1 MDHLSK
7 AVSSSFGDCDR
18 EDECGTDFTC
28 RVKELLPDSCK
39 KEKLPCH
46 GGRFSLGHPCRK
58 STRAASAFGAR
69 PGRGAKRKDQSKHS
83 QPAKHEDDHSEDNF
97 EKEPIISFPEQ
108 LFEFPKEKIPR
119 LIRSTPSKAR
129 RQQELNFKMNC
140 YTALR
145 KRREEFREKV
155 VKIVSAADETADV
168 CPGDPGDGWLTEDE
182 RELLRYYYYILHGID
197 NAHVGPIDVAVM
209 KNIIALIPVKW
220 REHFP
225 EILKQLEKDALDDYM
240 LSVKKSVV
248 DFVLQDPLKPENMEE
263 EVQTVSNENYE
274 IKHFSP
280 QHSIRYKATQ
290 AKLEK
295 ILNLY
300 NPCIRKTLDL
310 WYREFHQ
317 LRLINKRELETY
329 GEIYDLESFDWRFSR
344 MVAKAKDALCNNW
357 FPKILRI
364 FTAGHKKGLLPG
376 ASNPGKR
383 EQFFHCLATIM
394 ESQLRDLCL
403 ESIKDYM
410 AYILSFR
417 TKRILNVKNCGFN
430 LNVIIRNKILTF
442 EPSFKNFTD
451 TLITL
456 LTSLLE
462 AVKHV
467 PRLEVKLYKDYNGPV
482 KVLQPVILREVIDS
496 YSQQIVNLIEE
507 QRVGPEQRLRDFDQ
521 YMSLIDD
528 HENRTVFEF
537 IDADPPHNLQEYGVL
552 INKFH
557 QLSMDIPVTN
567 EHTVFLG
574 MFAIRRTHLIES
586 IASMAAAQ
594 KETLVLEMVSDYQ
607 HKCRLICE
615 EYEAIADQAL
625 CTPPGTPELMQ
636 LIKFVKKA
644 ETELVFLLEERLRE
658 VLQYII
664 FLTDY
669 SLLTPVEIKS
679 VNAAFHWC
687 YRMPSVFEEH
697 REIVAQKTIEYQEV
711 LSVRIQKFEQDLQL
725 YWKQCDEIQ
734 YWGNVDEIFRYKKKT
749 TSLENRLIAAM
760 DRIERFNEEEQMFGW
775 ELSQYPLRKKIADR
789 LMPYKKLFDAAC
801 EFLSNYEKWT
811 SAQIGSY
818 DPETIESDVGVAYR
832 TVYKLEK
839 TFQEPILRKLAETI
853 KCRIEEFKEHLP
865 VIMTLGNPGLKA
877 RHWEQVSELVGFP
890 IKVDHNMTL
899 AKILDFGL
907 DEYVDKFEALSEA
920 ATKENNLE
928 KALQR
933 MHTDW
938 TEMEFTVTP
947 YRDTGTYV
955 VASVDDIQLL
965 LDDHLTKAQTM
976 KNSVYIKP
984 FESETLEWEAKL
996 HLLQDIIDYWL
1007 KVQSTWMYLEPIFS
1021 SPDIQQQMPEEGR
1034 RFNAVDKIWRDIMGT
1049 VISDPRVLT
1058 VVEIEKMLDRL
1069 QKSMGLLE
1077 LIQKGLNEYL
1087 EKKRLYFARFFFLSN
1102 DELLEILSETK
1113 DPTRVQP
1120 HLKKCFEGIAKLN
1133 FTEDMEVT
1141 AMRSSEGE
1149 EVTLEFVIDTS
1160 AARGQVEKWLLQLED
1175 DMKKSV
1181 RAMVI
1186 NAKNTYPK
1194 KLRSKWVLDWPGQTV
1209 LCIGQMYWTAEVT
1222 AAFSQGQKGLKEY
1235 IEKCN
1240 YNLNQIIILVR
1251 GKLSIQNRTT
1261 LGALVTLDVHARDVL
1276 VGLWE
1281 DQVESEMDF
1290 KWLCQMR
1297 YYWQMEDLQ
1306 TMMINSS
1313 LRYGYEYLGNSPRL
1327 VITPLTDRCYRTL
1340 FGALSLHLGGAPEGP
1355 AGTGKTETTKDLAKA
1370 VAKQCVVFNCSDGL
1384 DYLALGKFFKG
1395 LASCGAW
1402 SCFDEFNRIDLE
1414 VLSVVAQQILT
1425 IQRGI
1430 QSGKQTLIFEGTQLT
1445 LDPTC
1450 AVFITM
1456 NPGYAGRSELPDNL
1470 KALFRSVAMMV
1481 PDYGLISENTLYSYG
1496 FYSARPLSVKI
1507 VMAYRLCSEQLSSQC
1522 HYDYGMRAV
1531 KSVLVAAGN
1540 LKLKYPNENEDILML
1555 RSIKDVN
1562 LPKFL
1567 SHDLPLFHGIA
1578 SDLFPNVVLPEP
1590 DYTDLNTCARDACE
1604 KANIQCTPVFL
1615 EKIQQIF
1622 EMMIVRHGFM
1632 IVGYP
1637 FGGKTTAYRML
1648 ADALELI
1655 EQRQLMDEHKVE
1667 ITVINPKSITMGQL
1681 YGQFDGASHEW
1692 SDGVLAV
1699 SYRAFAVS
1707 TNDNR
1712 KWLIFDGPVDAVW
1725 IENMN
1730 TVLDDNKKLCLMSGE
1745 IIQLA
1750 PTTNLIFEP
1759 MDLEVASPATVSR
1772 CGMIY
1777 MEPVALGWTPLLV
1790 SWLQEVPKALGEWL
1804 KNFVR
1809 DCLFFRF
1816 CRPLLHLLRRGG
1828 VTELAPMPD
1837 SNLVR
1842 SLMYLMDCF
1851 LEDFHDEKFLE
1862 GMSDMDLRAQTEGS
1876 FFFSCIWAMGGTLE
1890 ARHRE
1895 KFSRLFRG
1903 LLEKEFPAV
1912 LLEEFR
1918 LPKPIDPPIK
1928 PYIFIMPKDGLVF
1941 DYRFIREGKGKWK
1954 LWSDELI
1961 NAPPIPRDIPVN
1973 QIIVPTVETV
1983 RYITLFQLLVQHQ
1996 KPVLFVGP
2004 TGTGKSVYIVDF
2016 LLRKN
2021 NTNIYKPLFINFSAQ
2036 TTANQTQD
2044 IIMSKLDKRRKGVY
2058 GPPIGKRWVI
2068 FVDDVSM
2075 PLKEI
2080 YGAQPPI
2087 ELLRQWLDH
2096 WQWYDRKEIV
2106 PVKLIEIQLM
2116 CAMGPPG
2123 GSGKDV
2129 TPRFK
2134 RHFFALTISEFED
2147 DVMITIFS
2155 KIVLWHLDTR
2165 GFSKEFDPCIEQ
2177 IVMATMDIYKESL
2190 RHLLPTPAKSHY
2202 LFNLRDFSRV
2212 IQGVLLS
2219 VPETMPTLVNMK
2231 RLWVHEI
2238 LRVYGDRL
2246 VDEIDTNW
2254 LIDQLHRTVQ
2264 ERMEIDMDHM
2274 FSDLTADKKGPVGDF
2289 ELRNLLYCDFSDPKV
2304 DIRQYQEVQDLDNL
2318 RVIVEAYLAEFNSMT
2333 KKPMNLVLFRF
2344 AIEHLSK
2351 ICRIIKQPRSHAL
2364 LVGVG
2369 GSGRQ
2374 SLTRLAAH
2382 ISEYELFQ
2390 VEISKQYGSNEW
2402 HDDLKVIL
2410 MKSTATDLHSTF
2422 LFTDTQIKEE
2432 SFLEDISNMLNSGE
2446 VPNLFSADERAEICE
2461 KMRQIDR
2468 QREKSVQTDGSP
2480 VALFNFFVQI
2490 ARDQL
2495 HIVVAMSP
2503 IGDGFRNRIRKFP
2516 ALVNC
2521 CTIDWLQPWPEDAL
2535 LAVATRFLGEIEL
2548 PEAERMACIDM
2559 CQYFH
2564 MSTQQMSKEFFT
2576 RVRRRTYVTP
2586 TSYLELI
2593 NTFKSLLEKKR
2604 GEVIFAKTRY
2614 EGGLDKLDNT
2624 NQQVKEMQET
2634 LRELQPMLVT
2644 AASEVQQILEHVEAE
2659 SVQVAEVEK
2668 VVKVDEEAAQEVA
2681 AAASKIKSECD
2692 ANLEQAMPILNR
2704 ANAALNTLTPA
2715 DIAVVKTMKNP
2726 PAGVKLVMESICILK
2741 EVKPERVQGPDGK
2754 LCDDYWKASLKVL
2767 SDIKFMDSLINYD
2780 KDNIP
2785 ERVMEKIRKDYLTNV
2800 NFDPDKIKTA
2810 STACEGL
2817 CRWVYAISEYDK
2829 VAKVVAPKKRA
2840 LAEAQAKYNEAMGE
2854 LAIKREQLR
2863 QVQAKLTALEDV
2875 LQTRKADYQGMMDKV
2890 TDCEQKLRRAEE
2902 LIGGL
2907 GGEYTRWSESA
2918 KSLGERYFQ
2927 LTGDIIIGSGIVA
2940 YLGPY
2945 TTPFRVGQVEK
2956 WVKLCTDLKVT
2967 CTEDFQL
2974 RDTLGDPVLIRS
2986 WNIFGLPSDS
2996 FSIDNGIIV
3005 TNACRWPLMIDPQG
3019 QANKWVKNMEKANNM
3034 SIIRLTQGD
3043 YTRALENAI
3052 QFGLPLLL
3060 ENVGEELDALLEPV
3074 LMKQTFKQG
3083 GALCIKLGDTIVEYS
3098 HNFRFYITTKLQNP
3112 HYLPEV
3118 AVKVTL
3124 LNFVITPGGLEDQL
3138 LGIVVAKE
3146 RPDLESEKNA
3156 LIVQGAANK
3165 KMLKETEDKILE
3177 VLSASEGNI
3186 LEDEGA
3192 ISILSSSKV
3201 LSNDIQIK
3209 QAAAEITEKSIDV
3222 ARLQYTPIAV
3232 YSTVLFF
3239 TIAVLANIDPMYQY
3253 SLAWFVNL
3261 FKAAIENTEQLD
3273 DVQLRLADLTKYFT
3287 YSLYVNICRSLF
3299 EKDKLLFSF
3308 LLVINLLNKEGQV
3321 SMPHWMFLLTGGIG
3335 LDNPFENPTSWLPV
3349 KSWNELCRLDT
3360 IEGFKGI
3367 KESFTAN
3374 LSAWK
3379 SFFDDKQPQ
3388 YATLPVPFDDVK
3400 HMERML
3406 ILRCIRPDKIVPAV
3420 QAFVEAEMGRQFVEP
3435 PPFDLAASYA
3445 DSHCCVP
3452 LIFVLTPGA
3461 DPNQVLLK
3469 FADDQGFGAEKLFSL
3484 SLGQGQGPIAV
3495 KLINDGVK
3503 FGYWVVLQNCHLA
3516 KSWMSTLEKICEGL
3530 LPDTIHPD
3538 FRLWLTSY
3546 PADYFPVS
3554 VLQNGVKMTNEP
3566 PSGLRANI
3574 IRSYLSDPISDSDFY
3589 ESCTQSD
3596 TFKKLLYSLC
3606 FFHAIVQERRKFGP
3620 IGWNTPYEFNETD
3633 LRISVFQLHIF
3644 LNQYSDVQYEAL
3656 KYLTGECNYG
3666 GRVTDEWDRRTLVTI
3681 LAKFYCK
3688 EVIEQEVYYYDSSS
3702 TIYYCPSAKEYE
3714 AYMEYTRNLPLITG
3728 PSVFGMNENADIIK
3742 EGQETDLLFQSVL
3755 LTQDRTDL
3763 WTLEKLKE
3771 TGDTDSSGKSAD
3783 EIVFSVSSDILNRLP
3798 NDFDLVE
3805 ALERYPTSYN
3815 QSMNTVLVQE
3825 MGRFN
3830 KLLQCIRSSL
3840 INVQKAIKGFV
3851 SMSYEL
3857 EEVVGSILTG
3867 RIPGLWKRN
3876 SYPSLKPLGSYVN
3889 DFLQRLAFLQLW
3901 FEEGPPITFW
3911 ISGFYFTQAFLTG
3924 ARQNY
3929 ARKYHI
3935 PIDLLVYDFMPQK
3948 EKNFTQPPEDGI
3960 YIYGLFLDGARFD
3973 MTEMML
3979 DESHP
3984 KVLHDDVPFLL
3995 LTPMKKEDVPERLTY
4010 TCPVYKTSER
4020 RGVLSTTGHST
4031 NFVIA
4036 IWLPTNKPPEHWIIR
4051 GVAMLCQLSQ

>member
-1 MDHLSK
+1 MEKSCEDVNLSNQRS
-7 AVSSSFGDCDR
+7 VCS
-18 EDECGTDFTC
+18 
-28 RVKELLPDSCK
+28 LDSCHIR
-39 KEKLPCH
+39 KLSPENADQTI
-46 GGRFSLGHPCRK
+46 K
-58 STRAASAFGAR
+58 QTNNSAFRRAR
-69 PGRGAKRKDQSKHS
+69 FLPQRLCRRPVHPFPTNSENEIRRGSKRKNICKHIL
-83 QPAKHEDDHSEDNF
+83 PEDRKDNLARGCSD
-97 EKEPIISFPEQ
+97 KESIISSPERLLDFPRD
-108 LFEFPKEKIPR
+108 KRPR
-119 LIRSTPSKAR
+119 LKKSTPSTAR
-129 RQQELNFKMNC
+129 KQQELTFRMNC
-140 YTALR
+140 YTALH
-145 KRREEFREKV
+145 KRREQFREKV
-155 VKIVSAADETADV
+155 VRIVSTADRKLEDC
-168 CPGDPGDGWLTEDE
+168 CPVNSEHNWLSEDE
-182 RELLRYYYYILHGID
+182 QELLRYYYYILQGID
-197 NAHVGPIDVAVM
+197 NIHIGPIDETVM
-209 KNIIALIPVKW
+209 KNIIALVPIGW

-225 EILKQLEKDALDDYM
+225 GFIEQLKKDALDAYM
-240 LSVKKSVV
+240 LSVKKSII
-248 DFVLQDPLKPENMEE
+248 DFVLQDPHKLERMEE
-263 EVQTVSNENYE
+263 ETVTNENYE
-274 IKHFSP
+274 IKHFP
-280 QHSIRYKATQ
+280 PHHSIRYKAIRG
-290 AKLEK
+290 KLER
-295 ILNLY
+295 IVNLY

-310 WYREFHQ
+310 WHKEFDS
-317 LRLINKRELETY
+317 LRLINKKELETY
-329 GEIYDLESFDWRFSR
+329 GESYDLESFDWRFSR
-344 MVAKAKDALCNNW
+344 MVAKTRDILCNNW

-364 FTAGHKKGLLPG
+364 FTIGHKRGLLPR
-376 ASNPGKR
+376 ANNSAKR
-383 EQFFHCLATIM
+383 EQFFNCLSCIM
-394 ESQLRDLCL
+394 EAQLRDLCL

-410 AYILSFR
+410 AYILSFGSNGSMN
-417 TKRILNVKNCGFN
+417 LKNCGFN
-430 LNVIIRNKILTF
+430 LNVIIRNKTLTF
-442 EPSFKNFTD
+442 EPSFKTFKD
-451 TLITL
+451 TLIML

-462 AVKHV
+462 AVSNI
-467 PRLEVKLYKDYNGPV
+467 PRLEIKLFKDYNGPA
-482 KVLQPVILREVIDS
+482 KVLQPVIHQEIIDH
-496 YSQQIVNLIEE
+496 YTSQITNLIKE
-507 QRVGPEQRLRDFDQ
+507 QCKGPEKRLQDFNH
-521 YMSLIDD
+521 YISLINDE
-528 HENRTVFEF
+528 ENRSILNF
-537 IDADPPHNLQEYGVL
+537 IYADPPHNLEEYAVL
-552 INKFH
+552 IEKFH
-557 QLSMDIPVTN
+557 QLSANIPVTN
-567 EHTVFLG
+567 EHTIFLG
-574 MFAIRRTHLIES
+574 MFAMRRTHLIEN
-586 IASMAAAQ
+586 IATMAATQ
-594 KETLVLEMVSDYQ
+594 KEALLLEMVAEYQ
-607 HKCRLICE
+607 QKCKLICD
-615 EYEAIADQAL
+615 EYESIADQAL
-625 CTPPGTPELMQ
+625 STPPDTHELIQ
-636 LIKFVKKA
+636 LISFVKKA
-644 ETELVFLLEERLRE
+644 ESEMVVLLEEKLKK

-664 FLTDY
+664 FLSDY
-669 SLLTPVEIKS
+669 SLLTPVEIKT

-687 YRMPSVFEEH
+687 YRMPSVFNEH
-697 REIVAQKTIEYQEV
+697 RDIVAQKTIEYQEI
-711 LSVRIQKFEQDLQL
+711 LSFRRDKFQQDLQL

-734 YWGNVDEIFRYKKKT
+734 YWGNMDEIFRYKKKA
-749 TSLENRLIAAM
+749 TSLENRLIAGM
-760 DRIERFNEEEQMFGW
+760 DRIEKFNEEEQLYGW
-775 ELSQYPLRKKIADR
+775 ELSQYPLRKKTADR
-789 LMPYKKLFDAAC
+789 LAPYKKLYDAAC
-801 EFLSNYEKWT
+801 EFLTNYDKWT
-811 SAQIGSY
+811 TAQIGSY
-818 DPETIESDVGVAYR
+818 DPEAIEYDVSIAYR

-839 TFQEPILRKLAETI
+839 TFQEPIVRKLAETI
-853 KCRIEEFKEHLP
+853 KEKIEEFKEHLP

-907 DEYVDKFEALSEA
+907 DEYVEKFEALSEA

-928 KALQR
+928 KALLR

-984 FESETLEWEAKL
+984 FENETLEWEAKL
-996 HLLQDIIDYWL
+996 HLLQEIIDFWL

-1087 EKKRLYFARFFFLSN
+1087 EKKRLYFSRFFFLSN

-1113 DPTRVQP
+1113 DPMRVQP

-1133 FTEDMEVT
+1133 FTEDMEVI
-1141 AMRSSEGE
+1141 AMKSSEGE
-1149 EVTLEFVIDTS
+1149 QVILEFVIDTRD
-1160 AARGQVEKWLLQLED
+1160 ARGQVEKWLLQLED

-1181 RAMVI
+1181 RVMVI
-1186 NAKNTYPK
+1186 HAKNSYPK
-1194 KLRSKWVLDWPGQTV
+1194 KLRSKWVLDWPGQTI
-1209 LCIGQMYWTAEVT
+1209 LCIGQLYWTADVT
-1222 AAFSQGQKGLKEY
+1222 AALPRGQKGLEEY
-1235 IEKCN
+1235 IDKCN
-1240 YNLNQIIILVR
+1240 NNLNQIIILVR
-1251 GKLSIQNRTT
+1251 GKLSTQNRTT

-1276 VGLWE
+1276 VDLWE
-1281 DQVESEMDF
+1281 NQVESELDF
-1290 KWLCQMR
+1290 KWLCQLR
-1297 YYWQMEDLQ
+1297 YYWQMDDLQ

-1313 LRYGYEYLGNSPRL
+1313 LSYGYEYLGNTPRL

-1430 QSGKQTLIFEGTQLT
+1430 QSGKDKLMFEGTQLS

-1496 FYSARPLSVKI
+1496 FHNARPLSVKI

-1531 KSVLVAAGN
+1531 KSVLIAAGN
-1540 LKLKYPNENEDILML
+1540 LKLKYPKENEDILML

-1578 SDLFPNVVLPEP
+1578 SDLFPNVILPEP
-1590 DYTDLNTCARDACE
+1590 DYTDLNSCAQEACDR
-1604 KANIQCTPVFL
+1604 ANIQCTPVFL
-1615 EKIQQIF
+1615 EKVQQIF

-1655 EQRQLMDEHKVE
+1655 EERQLMDEHKVE

-1681 YGQFDGASHEW
+1681 YGQFDMASHEW

-1712 KWLIFDGPVDAVW
+1712 KWLVFDGPVDAVW

-1750 PTTNLIFEP
+1750 STTNLIFEP

-1777 MEPVALGWTPLLV
+1777 MEPVALGWTPLLT
-1790 SWLQEVPKALGEWL
+1790 SWLRETPPVLGEWL
-1804 KNFVR
+1804 KNFLR

-1816 CRPLLHLLRRGG
+1816 CKPLLHLLRRGG

-1837 SNLVR
+1837 ANLVR
-1842 SLMYLMDCF
+1842 SVMYLMDC
-1851 LEDFHDEKFLE
+1851 LLHDFYDEKFLE

-1876 FFFSCIWAMGGTLE
+1876 FFFSCIWALGGTLE
-1890 ARHRE
+1890 SRYRM

-1903 LLEKEFPAV
+1903 LLEKEFPVA
-1912 LLEEFR
+1912 LLEEYR
-1918 LPKPIDPPIK
+1918 LSEPVEPPIK
-1928 PYIFIMPKDGLVF
+1928 PYIFVMPKDGLVF

-1954 LWSDELI
+1954 LWSDELL
-1961 NAPPIPRDIPVN
+1961 NAPPIPRDVPVN

-1983 RYITLFQLLVQHQ
+1983 RYTTLFQLLVQHQ

-2004 TGTGKSVYIVDF
+2004 TGTGKSVYVIDF
-2016 LLRKN
+2016 LLKKN
-2021 NTNIYKPLFINFSAQ
+2021 DTNIYKPLFINFSAQ

-2075 PLKEI
+2075 PMKEV

-2096 WQWYDRKEIV
+2096 WQWYDRKDIV
-2106 PVKLIEIQLM
+2106 PIKLIEIQPM

-2134 RHFFALTISEFED
+2134 RHFVTLTISEFED
-2147 DVMITIFS
+2147 NVMITIFS

-2190 RHLLPTPAKSHY
+2190 TRLLPTPAKSHY

-2219 VPETMPTLVNMK
+2219 VPEAMPTLMNMK

-2246 VDEIDTNW
+2246 VDETDTAW
-2254 LIDQLHRTVQ
+2254 LINQLHIVVL
-2264 ERMEIDMDHM
+2264 ERMEIDMDYM
-2274 FSDLTADKKGPVGDF
+2274 FSDLTKDKKGPVRDL
-2289 ELRNLLYCDFSDPKV
+2289 ELRNLLYCDFSDPKS
-2304 DIRQYQEVQDLDNL
+2304 DIRQYQEVEELDDL

-2374 SLTRLAAH
+2374 SLTRLASH
-2382 ISEYELFQ
+2382 ISEHELFQ
-2390 VEISKQYGSNEW
+2390 VEISKQYGTSEW
-2402 HDDLKVIL
+2402 HDDVKLIL
-2410 MKSTATDLHSTF
+2410 TKSTATELHSTL

-2446 VPNLFSADERAEICE
+2446 VPNLFSAEERTEICE

-2468 QREKSVQTDGSP
+2468 QREKTLQTDGSP
-2480 VALFNFFVQI
+2480 VALFNLFVQI

-2503 IGDGFRNRIRKFP
+2503 IGDSFRNRIRKFP

-2521 CTIDWLQPWPEDAL
+2521 CTIDWLQLWPEDAL

-2548 PEAERMACIDM
+2548 PESEKLACIDM

-2564 MSTQQMSKEFFT
+2564 MSTQRMSKEFFT
-2576 RVRRRTYVTP
+2576 RIRRRTYVTP

-2593 NTFKSLLEKKR
+2593 NTFKALLEKKR
-2604 GEVIFAKTRY
+2604 SEVMFAKMRY

-2634 LRELQPMLVT
+2634 LKDLQPMLIT
-2644 AASEVQQILEHVEAE
+2644 AASEVQQILAHVEEESAE
-2659 SVQVAEVEK
+2659 VAEVEK
-2668 VVKVDEEAAQEVA
+2668 VVKIDEEAAQAVA
-2681 AAASKIKSECD
+2681 AGASKIKSECD
-2692 ANLEQAMPILNR
+2692 ANLEEAMPILNR

-2726 PAGVKLVMESICILK
+2726 PAGVKLVMESVCILK
-2741 EVKPERVQGPDGK
+2741 DVKPERVQGPDGK
-2754 LCDDYWKASLKVL
+2754 MFDDYWKASLKVL
-2767 SDIKFMDSLINYD
+2767 SDLRFMDSLINFD
-2780 KDNIP
+2780 KDNIA
-2785 ERVMEKIRKDYLTNV
+2785 ERVMEKIRNNYLTNI
-2800 NFDPDKIKTA
+2800 NFDPEKIKTA

-2829 VAKVVAPKKRA
+2829 VAKVVAPKKKA
-2840 LAEAQAKYNEAMGE
+2840 LAEAQTQYNDAMAK
-2854 LAIKREQLR
+2854 LFIKREQLEKI
-2863 QVQAKLTALEDV
+2863 QEKLTALENV
-2875 LQTRKADYQGMMDKV
+2875 LRIRKADYQSMMDKV

-2907 GGEYTRWSESA
+2907 GGEYTRWSENA
-2918 KSLGERYFQ
+2918 KSLGDRYYQ
-2927 LTGDIIIGSGIVA
+2927 LTGDIIIGSGVVA

-2945 TTPFRVGQVEK
+2945 TTPFRVSQIK
-2956 WVKLCTDLKVT
+2956 QWVKLCMELKVK

-2974 RDTLGDPVLIRS
+2974 RETLGNPVLIRS

-2996 FSIDNGIIV
+2996 FSVDNGIIV

-3043 YTRALENAI
+3043 YTRALENSI
-3052 QFGLPLLL
+3052 QFGLPILL
-3060 ENVGEELDALLEPV
+3060 ENVGEELDAVLEPV

-3083 GALCIKLGDTIVEYS
+3083 GAICLKLGDTVVEYNS
-3098 HNFRFYITTKLQNP
+3098 NFRLYITTKLQNP

-3124 LNFVITPGGLEDQL
+3124 LNFMITPGGLEDQL

-3146 RPDLESEKNA
+3146 RPDLESEKNT

-3165 KMLKETEDKILE
+3165 KLLKETEDKILE

-3186 LEDEGA
+3186 LEDEAG

-3201 LSNDIQIK
+3201 LSNEIQLK
-3209 QAAAEITEKSIDV
+3209 QTAAEVTEKSIDI

-3239 TIAVLANIDPMYQY
+3239 TIALLANIDPMYQY

-3261 FKAAIENTEQLD
+3261 YKLAIENTEQVD

-3308 LLVINLLNKEGQV
+3308 LLVINLMNKEGKV
-3321 SMPHWMFLLTGGIG
+3321 SMPHWMFLLTGGVG
-3335 LDNPFENPTSWLPV
+3335 LDNPFENPTSWLPL

-3367 KESFTAN
+3367 REHFTSN
-3374 LSAWK
+3374 LTAWK
-3379 SFFDDKQPQ
+3379 AIFDEKQPQ
-3388 YATLPVPFDDVK
+3388 SAVLPSPFRK
-3400 HMERML
+3400 LNPLEKML
-3406 ILRCIRPDKIVPAV
+3406 VLRCIRPDKIVPAV
-3420 QAFVEAEMGRQFVEP
+3420 QAFVEIEMGSQFVEP
-3435 PPFDLAASYA
+3435 PTFDLAASYA
-3445 DSHCCVP
+3445 DSHCCIP
-3452 LIFVLTPGA
+3452 LIFVLTPGV
-3461 DPNQVLLK
+3461 DPTQLLLK
-3469 FADDQGFGAEKLFSL
+3469 FADDQGFGAERLFSL

-3503 FGYWVVLQNCHLA
+3503 SGSWVVLQNCHLA
-3516 KSWMSTLEKICEGL
+3516 KSWMSTLEKMCEGL

-3546 PADYFPVS
+3546 PADYFPIA

-3566 PSGLRANI
+3566 PTGLRANI
-3574 IRSYLSDPISDSDFY
+3574 IRSYLSDPISDSDFF
-3589 ESCTQSD
+3589 ESCTQSE

-3606 FFHAIVQERRKFGP
+3606 FFHAIVQERRKYGP

-3633 LRISVFQLHIF
+3633 LRISVFQLKIF
-3644 LNQYSDVQYEAL
+3644 LNQYNDVQYEAL
-3656 KYLTGECNYG
+3656 RYLTGDCNYG

-3681 LAKFYCK
+3681 LEKFYCR
-3688 EVIEQEVYYYDSSS
+3688 EIIEQETYYYDSMS
-3702 TIYYCPSAKEYE
+3702 TKYYCPTAKEYE

-3728 PSVFGMNENADIIK
+3728 PSVFGMNDNADIIK
-3742 EGQETDLLFQSVL
+3742 EQQETDLLFQSVL
-3755 LTQDRTDL
+3755 LTQDRFDL
-3763 WTLEKLKE
+3763 WTMQE
-3771 TGDTDSSGKSAD
+3771 TGESSSSDKSAD
-3783 EIVFSVSSDILNRLP
+3783 EIVFSVSSDILNKLP
-3798 NDFDLVE
+3798 SDFDLVE
-3805 ALERYPTSYN
+3805 ALERYPTTYN

-3840 INVQKAIKGFV
+3840 VNVQKAIKGFV

-3857 EEVVGSILTG
+3857 EEVTGSILTG
-3867 RIPGLWKRN
+3867 RIPGLWMQR

-3889 DFLQRLAFLQLW
+3889 DFLRRLGFLQLW
-3901 FEEGPPITFW
+3901 FEDGPPITFW

-3924 ARQNY
+3924 AKQNY
-3929 ARKYHI
+3929 ARKYHV
-3935 PIDLLVYDFMPQK
+3935 PIDLLIYDFIPQK
-3948 EKNFTQPPEDGI
+3948 ESSFDKPPEDGI
-3960 YIYGLFLDGARFD
+3960 YIYGLFLDGARFN
-3973 MTEMML
+3973 MKQMLL
-3979 DESHP
+3979 DESLP
-3984 KVLHDDVPFLL
+3984 KVLYDDVPYLL
-3995 LTPMKKEDVPERLTY
+3995 LIPMKKEEVIERLIY

-4020 RGVLSTTGHST
+4020 RGTLSTTGHST

-4036 IWLPTNKPPEHWIIR
+4036 MWLPTSHPPEHWIIR